1 MGDYRLGRYRGK
13 WCAIWHDTAGTHR
26 ASLGIEASQA
36 NRAAAQQAFDEW
48 AADQRRIDAS
58 PQGIVTIKAI
68 LDGYHKQVPGQAKRT
83 ALYAELGSK
92 TPAAIDQAV
101 CETYAAKRARAKIRP
116 STIHTELGLLR
127 SALLWAKRAKW
138 ITEAPEVHRPEP
150 SPPRDRWLT
159 PEEAVALI
167 NGAGSKH
174 IRLFILLALYTG
186 ARRGA
191 ILELTWDRVDLEQD
205 RIDFTAPGRLTG
217 RKKRSEVPI
226 QASLRSALLA
236 AFSARLSDHVIEF
249 AGQPVKSVKRG
260 FREAVTRARLE
271 RVTPH
276 TLRHTAATWA
286 AQEGAPLWEI
296 AGMLGHTT
304 TEITQRVYAKHHPDF
319 LKRAAGAI
327 ENRLHSARPVPANRT
342 GVNKSGKRALHSAR
356 KPSSSSRNPR
366 D

>member
-1 MGDYRLGRYRGK
+1 MRGYRLGRYRGK
-13 WCAIWHDTAGTHR
+13 WCAIWHADGRTHR
-26 ASLGIEASQA
+26 ASLGLEASEA
-36 NRAAAQQAFDEW
+36 NRPAAGQAFDEW
-48 AADQRRIDAS
+48 VADQRRIDAS
-58 PQGIVTIKAI
+58 PRGVVTIKHI
-68 LDGYHKQVPGQAKRT
+68 LDGYHNAVPGQAKRM
-83 ALYAELGSK
+83 ALYSELGPK
-92 TPAAIDQAV
+92 TPPAVDKTV
-101 CETYAAKRARAKIRP
+101 CETYAKKRARAGIRP

-127 SALLWAKRAKW
+127 SAFLWAKRAKW
-138 ITEAPEVHRPEP
+138 IAEAPEVPRPLP

-191 ILELTWDRVDLEQD
+191 ILDLTWDRVDLEQR
-205 RIDFTAPGRLTG
+205 RIDFTAPGRFTG
-217 RKKRSEVPI
+217 RKRRSEVPI
-226 QASLRSALLA
+226 QPGLHSALLEA
-236 AFSARLSDHVIEF
+236 YSARLSNHVIEF
-249 AGQPVKSVKRG
+249 AGQAVKSVKRG

-304 TEITQRVYAKHHPDF
+304 TEITQKVYAKHHPDF
-319 LKRAAGAI
+319 LRQAAGAI
-327 ENRLHSARPVPANRT
+327 ESRLNSARPVPANRT
-342 GVNKSGKRALHSAR
+342 GVNKPRKQPLHSAR
-356 KPSSSSRNPR
+356 SRARGGQKQR

>member
-13 WCAIWHDTAGTHR
+13 WCAIWHDHAGTHR
-26 ASLGIEASQA
+26 ASLGIEASQE
-36 NRAAAQQAFDEW
+36 NRPAAQQAFDEW
-48 AADQRRIDAS
+48 AADQRRLDAS
-58 PQGIVTIKAI
+58 PRGVVTIKAI
-68 LDGYHKQVPGQAKRT
+68 LDAYHKEVPGQAKR
-83 ALYAELGSK
+83 AAIYAELGAK
-92 TPAAIDQAV
+92 TPAAIDKTV
-101 CETYAAKRARAKIRP
+101 CEAYAAKRARAKIRP

-138 ITEAPEVHRPEP
+138 IAEAPEVHRPQP

-167 NGAGSKH
+167 NGAGSRH

-191 ILELTWDRVDLEQD
+191 ILELTWDRVDLEQA
-205 RIDFTAPGRLTG
+205 RIDFTAPGRFTG
-217 RKKRSEVPI
+217 RKRRSEVPI
-226 QASLRSALLA
+226 QANLHSALLEA
-236 AFSARLSDHVIEF
+236 YSARLSDHVIEF

-296 AGMLGHTT
+296 AGLLGHATI
-304 TEITQRVYAKHHPDF
+304 EVTQRVYAKHHPDF

-327 ENRLHSARPVPANRT
+327 ENRLNSARPVPENRT
-342 GVNKSGKRALHSAR
+342 GVNKRGKLALHSAR
-356 KPSSSSRNPR
+356 VGPRARRKPQ